1 MLIPKI
7 RKRLVIFIWA
17 AIFIFIA
24 FIFLQWGMDL
34 ASSKS
39 GKVTN
44 LNIVGKV
51 NKTNLSFSDFER
63 IYSQQLQQMRMQ
75 YGELTPEQKNLVSDR
90 VFNQLIIDVLFQKML
105 NKLNIKTSD
114 EEIMSIILNQPPNDI
129 LNDTSL
135 FTDGKFDMNKYKSV
149 IQDPRN
155 AQFVNMYANQLKDIV
170 PKQKLQNYIASFI
183 VLQDNEIIRS
193 LIENYEKVSIEYGLF
208 PIEND
213 TQFIKYSEEDGI
225 NYYNTNKDQ
234 FLIENKI
241 DLSVISFQI
250 TPSIDDRDIAYTEIK
265 EIYNSLKGGDDF
277 EEKAKS
283 VSQDPGSAKEGG
295 KLGWLKKGMMVPEFE
310 KIIFSQ
316 RKGVISKPFKTKYGW
331 HIVKVY
337 NTRRDSVNAGHIL
350 IRIVPS
356 NETIFNIKDN
366 ADNFVRK
373 AQIDGF
379 ENISK
384 HNNMNI
390 DTFEHIDIDQPV
402 IGNYGK
408 VFRLKE
414 FLKNAKIGDIS
425 LPINAGSAFIV
436 VSVTARDDSTF
447 LSYDNV
453 KDRIADSVKISIA
466 ETITKGR
473 AIGAVKDIN
482 NRQGFARVIRNK
494 NADYYKINDI
504 TMYSSI
510 PGIGYNPKF
519 NGVAFALNKGV
530 ISKPFRID
538 NNYVVIKL
546 INRSQVTEDKMKN
559 ILTDFV
565 LSVKSK
571 KQQEIFSDWFSEIF
585 ENSNIEDYRYQY
597 GY

>member
-1 MLIPKI
+1 
-7 RKRLVIFIWA
+7 
-17 AIFIFIA
+17 
-24 FIFLQWGMDL
+24 
-34 ASSKS
+34 
-39 GKVTN
+39 
-44 LNIVGKV
+44 
-51 NKTNLSFSDFER
+51 
-63 IYSQQLQQMRMQ
+63 
-75 YGELTPEQKNLVSDR
+75 
-90 VFNQLIIDVLFQKML
+90 
-105 NKLNIKTSD
+105 
-114 EEIMSIILNQPPNDI
+114 
-129 LNDTSL
+129 
-135 FTDGKFDMNKYKSV
+135 
-149 IQDPRN
+149 
-155 AQFVNMYANQLKDIV
+155 QFVNMYANQLKDIV

-225 NYYNTNKDQ
+225 NYYNANKNQ
-234 FLIENKI
+234 FLIKNKI
-241 DLSVISFQI
+241 DLSVVSFQV
-250 TPSIDDRDIAYTEIK
+250 TPSIDDRDIAYSEIK
-265 EIYNSLKGGDDF
+265 EIYNSLKSGDNF

-283 VSQDPGSAKEGG
+283 VSQDPNSAKEGG
-295 KLGWLKKGMMVPEFE
+295 KLGWLKKGMMAPEFE

-316 RKGVISKPFKTKYGW
+316 RKGIISKPFKTKYGW

-337 NTRRDSVNAGHIL
+337 NKRRDSVNVGHIL
-350 IRIVPS
+350 IKIVPS

-390 DTFEHIDIDQPV
+390 DTFEHIDINQPV

-436 VSVTARDDSTF
+436 VSVNARDDSTL
-447 LSYDNV
+447 LSYNNV
-453 KDRIADSVKISIA
+453 KDRIADSVKIGIA

-473 AIGAVKDIN
+473 AIGAVKDVN
-482 NRQGFARVIRNK
+482 NRRGFSRAVKNK
-494 NADYYKINDI
+494 SGDYYRIKDI

-510 PGIGYNPKF
+510 PGIGYNAKF
-519 NGVAFALNKGV
+519 NGVAFALKKG
-530 ISKPFRID
+530 ITSKPFRID

-546 INRSQVTEDKMKN
+546 INRSQITDDKMKN

-571 KQQEIFSDWFSEIF
+571 KQKEIFSDWFSEIF
-585 ENSNIEDYRYQY
+585 ENSKIKDYRYQY